1 MRNAMPKTARSRAL
15 RVAELVVAAQYDSS
29 LLSTP
34 YFDRLLNGDS
44 KTYWAFRQLVDQ
56 RLSLAKAILSPA
68 LKSLLPQ
75 EWQKAAERT
84 LQHQPRQ
91 LPLFPEEDIAA

>member
-1 MRNAMPKTARSRAL
+1 MRNALPKTPQARAL
-15 RVAELVVAAQYDSS
+15 RVAELIIAAQYDPS

-44 KTYWAFRQLVDQ
+44 KTYWAFRHLVDK
-56 RLSLAKAILSPA
+56 RFSLAKAILCPT
-68 LKSLLPQ
+68 LKPLLPQ

-84 LQHQPRQ
+84 LEHQPRQ
-91 LPLFPEEDIAA
+91 LPLFPEEDVAA

>member
-1 MRNAMPKTARSRAL
+1 MRNALPKTPQSRAI
-15 RVAELVVAAQYDSS
+15 RVAEIIIAAQYDSS

-44 KTYWAFRQLVDQ
+44 KTYWAFRQLVSQ
-56 RLSLAKAILSPA
+56 RLSLAKAILSPT

-75 EWQKAAERT
+75 EWSVAAERT
-84 LQHQPRQ
+84 LAHQPLQ
-91 LPLFPEEDIAA
+91 LPLFPEEDSAA